1 MKKKKSK
8 PNNFQK
14 QMLLRFVAVGAVFVM
29 VAGVLGMRLFQLQV
43 VEADFWQAEASN
55 QQLAN
60 LTLEPVRGMIYDSD
74 MQVLAQSATVWTIE
88 AAPDVL
94 AQSNIEDPARVA
106 ARELASIL
114 ELDETELYD
123 NLKLEDTNYYE
134 VKAKVEKPLADEV
147 QAACEEFNIKGI
159 YLRQD
164 TRRFYPYEELAAT
177 ILGFTNADGDGI
189 EGLESYYNDTLAGT
203 PGRLLA
209 VRNAWGGEVPTG
221 GEEDIYHAQDG
232 NSIVL
237 TVDAD
242 IQQIAERYL
251 AETVAYNEV
260 QERGMVIVMDID
272 TGAILAMATS
282 PAYNPNDPYEI
293 FDEASRL
300 EVEALPE
307 GEERVALQGEART
320 LQWRNK
326 ALADT
331 YEPGSVLKVI
341 TAAAALDSGVFT
353 QESTLHCS
361 GGITVEDREFGCA
374 QDAVHGTQTISDL
387 LINSCNVAS
396 VQVTAAL
403 GAGTWYDYLN
413 AFGLTEPTGVDL
425 PGEPSEQA
433 ISNIMY
439 SEDEMGPVE
448 LASTAFG
455 QSNKYTAL
463 QMITAVSAAVN
474 GGNLMQPY
482 IVEQVLD
489 AEGNV
494 VEEVEPVLRRQV
506 ISQETSAYV
515 AGALEDLVS
524 TTPNGQNAYVAG
536 YEVGGKSGTS
546 QKLEVFTEEGRE
558 AYISSFLGF
567 APASD
572 PEVAVLVALDESTDP
587 HAPVERTWFGTR
599 LAGPYVGSIIEE
611 TLPILGVEPQF
622 GVEESA
628 TRTTVSTPAVVD
640 LDVTAAT
647 GALSQQGLGTLV
659 VGQGATVV
667 SQIPEAYTQVPAGG
681 QVVLYTEQGVAQE
694 TIQVPAVLGRS
705 PNAAIEELEALGF
718 NVLTTGAPDNGE
730 NVQVQTQEPVSGT
743 MLPKGSLVTLTM
755 QDVTVVGE

>member
-1 MKKKKSK
+1 MNKKNTKKNVQR
-8 PNNFQK
+8 P
-14 QMLLRFVAVGAVFVM
+14 MLLRCIAIGTVFLM
-29 VAGVLGMRLFQLQV
+29 AAGVLGMRLFQLQV

-60 LTLEPVRGMIYDSD
+60 LTIEPVRGLIYDSN

-94 AQSNIEDPARVA
+94 AQSDIDEPAHVA
-106 ARELASIL
+106 ARELAAIL
-114 ELDETELYD
+114 ELDEVELYD

-134 VKAKVEKPLADEV
+134 VKAKVEKPVADEV
-147 QAACEEFNIKGI
+147 EAICDELGIKGI

-164 TRRFYPYEELAAT
+164 TRRYYPYEELGAT
-177 ILGFTNADGDGI
+177 ILGFTNDDGDGI
-189 EGLESYYNDTLAGT
+189 EGLESYYNEQLSGT
-203 PGRLLA
+203 EGRTLA
-209 VRNAWGGEVPTG
+209 VRNAWGGEVPMG
-221 GEEDIYHAQDG
+221 EEEDIYPAQDG

-260 QERGMVIVMDID
+260 QERGMVIVMDVD

-293 FDEASRL
+293 FDEAARL
-300 EVEALPE
+300 EVEAMPQ
-307 GEERVALQGEART
+307 GDERVSAQGEART

-331 YEPGSVLKVI
+331 YEPGSVLKVL
-341 TAAAALDSGVFT
+341 TVAAAMDSGVYT
-353 QESTLHCS
+353 QDSILNCS
-361 GGITVEDREFGCA
+361 GGITIEDREFGCA
-374 QDAVHGTQTISDL
+374 QDAVHGAQQLGDV

-396 VQVTAAL
+396 VQIATQL
-403 GAGTWYDYLN
+403 GAGVFYDYLN

-433 ISNIMY
+433 IDNIMY
-439 SEDEMGPVE
+439 SEEEMGPVE
-448 LASTAFG
+448 LASSSFG

-482 IVEQVLD
+482 IVGQVLD
-489 AEGNV
+489 SEGNV
-494 VEEVEPVLRRQV
+494 VEEIEPNLRRQV
-506 ISQETSAYV
+506 ISEETSSFLAST
-515 AGALEDLVS
+515 LEDLVS

-546 QKLEVFTEEGRE
+546 QKLEVLTSENRE

-572 PEVAVLVALDESTDP
+572 PEIAVLVALDESTDP

-599 LAGPYVGSIIEE
+599 LAGPYVGGIIEE
-611 TLPILGVEPQF
+611 TLPILGVEPTF
-622 GVEESA
+622 GLEESA
-628 TRTTVSTPAVVD
+628 TRSTISAPAVAGME
-640 LDVTAAT
+640 LAAAT
-647 GALSQQGLGTLV
+647 ETLSQQGLGAMV
-659 VGQGATVV
+659 VGEGTTVV
-667 SQIPEAYTQVPAGG
+667 VQSPEAYAQVPAGG
-681 QVVLYTEQGVAQE
+681 QIVLYTDAALAAE
-694 TIQVPAVLGRS
+694 TVQVPAVMGR
-705 PNAAIEELEALGF
+705 PPDEVIAEIEALGL
-718 NVLTTGAPDNGE
+718 NVMTTGAPDDGA
-730 NVQVQTQEPVSGT
+730 NVQVQLQEPASGT
-743 MLPKGSLVTLTM
+743 MVPRGSTITLTL
-755 QDVTVVGE
+755 QDVSVVTE